1 MLEKIGVH
9 LGKAPRDG
17 SGYTPTVGSGGPPR
31 HSSKSL
37 RKERAVEQVEGQA
50 CSRQKVGT
58 RRAEGQ
64 VGR

>member
-37 RKERAVEQVEGQA
+37 RKERAVEQVEG
-50 CSRQKVGT
+50 
-58 RRAEGQ
+58 
-64 VGR
+64 